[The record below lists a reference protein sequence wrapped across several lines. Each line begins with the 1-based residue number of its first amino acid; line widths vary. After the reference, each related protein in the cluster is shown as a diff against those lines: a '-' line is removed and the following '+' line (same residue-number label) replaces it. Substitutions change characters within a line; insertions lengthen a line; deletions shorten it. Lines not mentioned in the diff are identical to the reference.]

1 MLDEVLRRLRLGDP
15 AFERGDM
22 LAEQVRVVQE
32 RNWPRKAV
40 TVKAFRAP
48 GKRGLD

>member
-1 MLDEVLRRLRLGDP
+1 MAYIAGEARACQAVRRHLI
-15 AFERGDM
+15 
-22 LAEQVRVVQE
+22 QE